1 MALLESPVL
10 AVRSLVR
17 RVRQKHSVTRPTTT
31 SPLKQYTHEPLNHP
45 DAEIRLL
52 LLQPGSYDDD
62 ICISFQIRR
71 LKVRH
76 FTDYEKFHRCLC

>member
-1 MALLESPVL
+1 ML

-31 SPLKQYTHEPLNHP
+31 SSLEQYTYKPLNDP

-71 LKVRH
+71 LKVRQL
-76 FTDYEKFHRCLC
+76 TVYEKFHRVLC